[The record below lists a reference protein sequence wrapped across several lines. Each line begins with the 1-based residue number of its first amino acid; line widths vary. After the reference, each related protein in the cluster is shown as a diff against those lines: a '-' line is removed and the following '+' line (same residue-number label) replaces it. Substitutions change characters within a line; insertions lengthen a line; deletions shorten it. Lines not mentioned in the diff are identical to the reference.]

1 MTSRQST
8 AGGEE
13 LEHQESEHQESEHQ
27 ESEHQESEHQ
37 ESEQQELKYQESGYQ
52 DLKDQESKNDLH
64 HGDRGELARSND
76 RRDQFGY
83 QSGGQHGGGHL
94 QHPPPSHPSQAP
106 GNTTGYPS
114 TAQRGPL
121 APPSQSSYNAT
132 GYLSTAHH
140 GPIPSYL
147 QPPLAR
153 SNTTD
158 YLPTAQHGFLPPP
171 NPPPIQAPASTVP
184 QNPRPSRANYPH
196 GHYPPQNAP
205 TGQHGLNQPAPHG
218 ISSQVP
224 LGSGNEPPHP
234 SSQLYGPNQTWHTS
248 YNSVNGEEEGKEKK
262 GGRKRTRSQANIDQD
277 PSAGSRGSWDLL
289 RRDLGNTLRSVLFQ
303 FKEIDKI
310 EGHSTDEEANLTIHF
325 TVSRSQDTGEVNV
338 NTQLNGPP
346 GEQRRSG

>member
-8 AGGEE
+8 AGGE
-13 LEHQESEHQESEHQ
+13 
-27 ESEHQESEHQ
+27 ESEHQ
-37 ESEQQELKYQESGYQ
+37 ESEQQELKHQESGYQ

-94 QHPPPSHPSQAP
+94 QHPPSSH
-106 GNTTGYPS
+106 
-114 TAQRGPL
+114 
-121 APPSQSSYNAT
+121 PSQSSYNAT
-132 GYLSTAHH
+132 GYLPTAHH

-171 NPPPIQAPASTVP
+171 NPPPIQAPGSTVP

-196 GHYPPQNAP
+196 GQYPPQNAP

-218 ISSQVP
+218 IFSQVP

-262 GGRKRTRSQANIDQD
+262 GGKKRTRSQANIDQD

-289 RRDLGNTLRSVLFQ
+289 RRDLGNTLRLVFYQ

-338 NTQLNGPP
+338 NTQLNGPS